1 MNNIKLTPIQR
12 DGIGKGY
19 DYIPIDFV
27 KKFEA
32 EIMRD
37 HGQTVERLAE
47 RGGLSWRELAW
58 NISGEPF
65 EKIKGQPEFA
75 CKKYVA
81 WFFYKWFMEEMC
93 NTNEAIK

>member
-1 MNNIKLTPIQR
+1 MDEIKLTPIQR
-12 DGIGKGY
+12 DGKETGR
-19 DYIPIDFV
+19 DYIPIEFV
-27 KKFEA
+27 KQFEMD
-32 EIMRD
+32 IMKN

-65 EKIKGQPEFA
+65 EKIKEHSEFA

-81 WFFYKWFMEEMC
+81 WFFYKWFM
-93 NTNEAIK
+93 NNINEIK